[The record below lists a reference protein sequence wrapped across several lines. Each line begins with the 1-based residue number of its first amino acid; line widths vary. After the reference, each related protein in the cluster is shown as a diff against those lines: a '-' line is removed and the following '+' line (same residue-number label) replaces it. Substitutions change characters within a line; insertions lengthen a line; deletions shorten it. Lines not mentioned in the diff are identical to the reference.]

1 MHTWK
6 EVHTSQTQLKN
17 SRVKQLSFK
26 WKSPWLLRLQSYA
39 IKSAIL
45 KTNAAFVCPT
55 TGYLEIYV
63 LNRKHMFIS
72 MVGPGKNK
80 QAGNEERTIYESGS
94 CVLSENFL

>member
-6 EVHTSQTQLKN
+6 EIHTSQTQLKN

-26 WKSPWLLRLQSYA
+26 WNSPWLLRLESYA

-55 TGYLEIYV
+55 TGYLEISYV
-63 LNRKHMFIS
+63 LNRKHMVIS
-72 MVGPGKNK
+72 MVGPGKKK
-80 QAGNEERTIYESGS
+80 QTGNEERRIYESSS
-94 CVLSENFL
+94 CVLSENF